1 KIRFILKRIF
11 FMLRCACPFG
21 RTAAF
26 FKLKLQSFVIGVFCF
41 SKERRCS
48 QARVA
53 AFFKEK
59 ADSKQSDFFCF

>member
-1 KIRFILKRIF
+1 
-11 FMLRCACPFG
+11 

-41 SKERRCS
+41 SNERRCS
-48 QARVA
+48 QARVT

-59 ADSKQSDFFCF
+59 ADSKRISLFFVFKILILKYRYKKNRYYG